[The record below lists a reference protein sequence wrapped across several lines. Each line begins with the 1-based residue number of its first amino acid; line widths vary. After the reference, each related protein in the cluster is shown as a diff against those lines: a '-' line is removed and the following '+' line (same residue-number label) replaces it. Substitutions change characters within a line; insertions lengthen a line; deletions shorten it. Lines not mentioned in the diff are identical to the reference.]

1 MKKIYYILPIVLLVM
16 NVLSGCTDSEEEQG
30 PVVVEVDDEE
40 MVRQGWK
47 WAVALDND
55 LRMQCSPDIVN
66 GGYVMQMTDMDSYDA
81 VFVFDDKCRVREA
94 CINSV
99 WYYFFVRDN
108 TLNVSYLG
116 DSWMHESFD
125 FNVQEPT
132 SGNPF
137 EKMTENLKAVYKT
150 VSLLPMPVKTNVND
164 LFAAVD
170 RGEYNTSSAPDDDA
184 DIKNFCEVVYYY
196 EAWNQDLRD
205 DLFGKGLLLHY
216 KHERTTYSNKNRNS
230 IRSCKQ

>member
-40 MVRQGWK
+40 MLRQGWK

-94 CINSV
+94 
-99 WYYFFVRDN
+99 
-108 TLNVSYLG
+108 
-116 DSWMHESFD
+116 
-125 FNVQEPT
+125 
-132 SGNPF
+132 
-137 EKMTENLKAVYKT
+137 
-150 VSLLPMPVKTNVND
+150 
-164 LFAAVD
+164 
-170 RGEYNTSSAPDDDA
+170 
-184 DIKNFCEVVYYY
+184 
-196 EAWNQDLRD
+196 
-205 DLFGKGLLLHY
+205 
-216 KHERTTYSNKNRNS
+216 
-230 IRSCKQ
+230 